1 MARKKKET
9 LVEVDAVVDVIDE
22 QVESAVVEQEE
33 APVVIDETPA
43 KRPTLTETIGTYQVG
58 L

>member
-33 APVVIDETPA
+33 APAVIDETPVS
-43 KRPTLTETIGTYQVG
+43 RPTLTETIGTYQVG